1 MAWWNKFSK
10 QPVVDNRVVKTPRMD
25 TKEIAQVKE
34 ISLKQLNNR
43 DIETIKKIQD
53 ELLAAGVLAPKEESI
68 EITDQF
74 EDILQA
80 AYEQGLRNVDELVR
94 DFALN
99 EELSSGIGGD
109 NLLLDEIDD
118 YEDTVYDVYEAPEKQ
133 DSVISVEANSEDGNV
148 ALRMPDGSTV
158 YGRIPGHK

>member
-1 MAWWNKFSK
+1 MAWWKRISK
-10 QPVVDNRVVKTPRMD
+10 QPLVDNRVIKTPKMD

-34 ISLKQLNNR
+34 ISLKHLNNR

-68 EITDQF
+68 EITDKF
-74 EDILQA
+74 EDILTA

-99 EELSSGIGGD
+99 DELSAGTGGD
-109 NLLLDEIDD
+109 NLLLDGVDD
-118 YEDTVYDVYEAPEKQ
+118 YEDTVYDVYEETIKQ
-133 DSVISVEANSEDGNV
+133 ESVISVEANDGDGGV
-148 ALRMPDGSTV
+148 ALRLPDGSTV
-158 YGRIPGHK
+158 YGRIPGQN